1 MDYNDNRQN
10 RFRQAGR
17 AEQESRRLNYN
28 RPEYYN
34 IKRREFG
41 HGESGN
47 MNPGMME
54 RYGER
59 SFRGYSQPAT
69 TGRDYEENIGYR
81 QNYEKLDTGERG
93 PENRQS
99 VGMNR
104 GKGPRTYQRTDE
116 RILDDINDRL
126 CDNPYLDAS
135 EIEVAVN
142 NHEVTLTGTVDDR
155 DAKRLAED
163 IGESVSGVTNVEN
176 RLRVRIKGI

>member
-1 MDYNDNRQN
+1 MDNNIDDRQN
-10 RFRQAGR
+10 RLHQADQP
-17 AEQESRRLNYN
+17 EQDARKRYLNYN

-47 MNPGMME
+47 LNPGLME

-59 SFRGYSQPAT
+59 SFRGYSQSPA

-81 QNYEKLDTGERG
+81 QAYERLGGGDREPGGT
-93 PENRQS
+93 
-99 VGMNR
+99 NR
-104 GKGPRTYQRTDE
+104 GKGPRTYRRPDE
-116 RILDDINDRL
+116 RIMEDINDRL
-126 CDNPYLDAS
+126 CDNPYIDAS
-135 EIEVAVN
+135 EVD
-142 NHEVTLTGTVDDR
+142 VTVSNGDVILTGTVDNR
-155 DAKRLAED
+155 EAKRLAAD